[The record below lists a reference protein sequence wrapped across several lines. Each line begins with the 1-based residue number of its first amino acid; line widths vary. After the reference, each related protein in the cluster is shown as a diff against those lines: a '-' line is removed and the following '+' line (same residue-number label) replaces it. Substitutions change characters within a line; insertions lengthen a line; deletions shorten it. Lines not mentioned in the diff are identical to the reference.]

1 MSKTETIKALFEHLG
16 YLFGGISLVIMSLF
30 AVGWMMDTV
39 GQTFGEA
46 AMPFLASLVPFVMT
60 LTGVAWGGYFI
71 WKGAPG
77 IDIAFDLI
85 CKLAGIIV
93 LNRMSHKARVLVGGP
108 PVFIGGIILIVA
120 VIQAAIHL
128 GVDGAV
134 MGIISPLGLTGWGA
148 ILFGLVVTPNI
159 KGRRMEQKSDKT

>member
-1 MSKTETIKALFEHLG
+1 MSKTETAKALFKHLG
-16 YLFGGISLVIMSLF
+16 YLFGGMSLIIMSLF
-30 AVGWMMDTV
+30 ALGWIMDTLT
-39 GQTFGEA
+39 QTFGEA
-46 AMPFLASLVPFVMT
+46 TMPFLASLVPFVMT

-71 WKGAPG
+71 WKGVAAG
-77 IDIAFDLI
+77 DTIFDLA
-85 CKLAGIIV
+85 CKLADMVI

-108 PVFIGGIILIVA
+108 PVFIGGIILIIA

-148 ILFGLVVTPNI
+148 LLFGLVVTP
-159 KGRRMEQKSDKT
+159 KRMEQKSDET

>member
-1 MSKTETIKALFEHLG
+1 MSKTETAKALSKHLG
-16 YLFGGISLVIMSLF
+16 YLFGGMSLIIMSLF
-30 AVGWMMDTV
+30 ALGWMVDTLT
-39 GQTFGEA
+39 QIFTETT
-46 AMPFLASLVPFVMT
+46 MPFLASLAPLVILV
-60 LTGVAWGGYFI
+60 TGVAWGGYFI

-148 ILFGLVVTPNI
+148 LLFGLVVTPNI